1 MVRSFPFKENLLLI
15 VSAHCHHVADSFQ
28 SWFTGSDWDV
38 VIATHQWANLLK
50 RSEVNCFIGTK
61 GILHR
66 QGRYIFVRLNR
77 IFCEPSLTDAPRLGL
92 TWWEVKHLSQQL
104 HIFIF
109 FGGWTTSRALYLM
122 LFGNRQTWDPS
133 NLSDLSAASIT
144 VGSLFLKHWGEQ
156 LNLKLCFSQRRNR
169 RSSGSDPTFISL
181 PNTGLLVLKC
191 EHSLLSCE
199 EAHSTETKTLIFLLP
214 VAEALQ

>member
-61 GILHR
+61 GVLHC

-77 IFCEPSLTDAPRLGL
+77 IFCEPSLADAPRLGL

-109 FGGWTTSRALYLM
+109 FGGVDHIQSTVPNALWQPSDH
-122 LFGNRQTWDPS
+122 QTCQTCLPPV
-133 NLSDLSAASIT
+133 LPLAAYS
-144 VGSLFLKHWGEQ
+144 W
-156 LNLKLCFSQRRNR
+156 
-169 RSSGSDPTFISL
+169 
-181 PNTGLLVLKC
+181 
-191 EHSLLSCE
+191 
-199 EAHSTETKTLIFLLP
+199 STEVSSLIWSCVSVRGGTD
-214 VAEALQ
+214 VAVVLIPPSFHYQIRVCWC